1 MSGLV
6 PDLVAVVALL
16 TNGLVAGL
24 FFAFVVAVSPGLRRV
39 DDVAFTGAFRAINA
53 AILRPAFLLVFVAAP
68 ATAVLLA
75 VLHVLDGS
83 SASAWAVGAAAASVA
98 TFVVTVAR
106 NVPLNEA
113 LARADVS
120 GPTSASAARR
130 AFESPWTRWNAVR
143 TLTGVCAVLG
153 LAATAVAAA

>member
-6 PDLVAVVALL
+6 RDLVVIAAVL

-39 DDVAFTGAFRAINA
+39 DDVAFAGAFRAINA
-53 AILRPAFLLVFVAAP
+53 AILRPSFLVVFVAAP
-68 ATAVLLA
+68 VSAALLA
-75 VLHVLDGS
+75 VLHVVDGS
-83 SASAWAVGAAAASVA
+83 AASPWAVGAAAASVA
-98 TFVVTVAR
+98 TFVITAAR

-130 AFESPWTRWNAVR
+130 AFASPWTRWNIVR

>member
-6 PDLVAVVALL
+6 PDLVAVLALFV
-16 TNGLVAGL
+16 NGLVAGL

-39 DDVAFTGAFRAINA
+39 DDGAFTGAFRAINA
-53 AILRPAFLLVFVAAP
+53 AILRPSFLVVFAAAP
-68 ATAVLLA
+68 ASAALLA
-75 VLHVLDGS
+75 VLHVVDGS
-83 SASAWAVGAAAASVA
+83 SASTWAVGAAAASVA
-98 TFVVTVAR
+98 TFVITAAR

-130 AFESPWTRWNAVR
+130 AFESPWTRWNTVR
-143 TLTGVCAVLG
+143 TLTSTGAVLG
-153 LAATAVAAA
+153 LAASAVAAA